1 MVRDGAG
8 TPVRLLFAGYAYTRD
23 LRTFSELTTR
33 GAVRTVSVEV
43 CNESG
48 VAVDELALVQVAR
61 HALDRLGVSPLAEL
75 SLLLVDVERM
85 EELHVRWMD
94 EPGPTDVLAFPMDEL
109 DLRGSRGVGHGA
121 GPDQGEDDVSPA
133 VLGDVVL
140 CPVVAERQAV
150 EAGHSTLDELQLLCT
165 HGVLH
170 LLGYDHGDPDE
181 HAEMFGLQA
190 ELLTSWAQRRGAA
203 PVPPRRDPLRAG
215 PAGPAQPHP

>member
-1 MVRDGAG
+1 M
-8 TPVRLLFAGYAYTRD
+8 
-23 LRTFSELTTR
+23 
-33 GAVRTVSVEV
+33 SVEV

-121 GPDQGEDDVSPA
+121 GPDEGEDDVSPA

-150 EAGHSTLDELQLLCT
+150 EAGHTTLDELQLLCT

-181 HAEMFGLQA
+181 HAEMFGLQGD
-190 ELLTSWAQRRGAA
+190 LLRSWQE
-203 PVPPRRDPLRAG
+203 LRAG
-215 PAGPAQPHP
+215 S